1 MARALL
7 ATSLQHPAP
16 RCDGQHKGHN
26 HGRAYAVHGEAPK
39 PCTRCFLVLAEQL
52 QSPVP
57 SGVIAALAFSPSQ
70 SLTPSLYPRLPTQ
83 RCPWAQQLPS
93 ANCPRLSTELTSLI
107 VMAISS
113 PMCLNIFARV
123 QWSFQIRFKGTIQNR
138 FAQSPRGQAVS
149 GLPRSSVDNALDDRD
164 GAAGSGSNDTTSAS
178 QRRNKTCS
186 LGPFEVEL

>member
-26 HGRAYAVHGEAPK
+26 HRRAYAVHGEAPK
-39 PCTRCFLVLAEQL
+39 LCTRCFLELAEQL

-57 SGVIAALAFSPSQ
+57 SGVVAALAFSPSQ

-93 ANCPRLSTELTSLI
+93 ANRPTRFGRKWFRVMQIQIFQNHLTARQAPAVALHGCLPQQRCVGRVASCGVALRLHAS
-107 VMAISS
+107 M
-113 PMCLNIFARV
+113 
-123 QWSFQIRFKGTIQNR
+123 IRHRHSVI
-138 FAQSPRGQAVS
+138 
-149 GLPRSSVDNALDDRD
+149 LPDICM
-164 GAAGSGSNDTTSAS
+164 T
-178 QRRNKTCS
+178 
-186 LGPFEVEL
+186 